1 MIQNDKKR
9 VATMAVEALEHTAL
23 SGITAN
29 QHVEVGG
36 KIYKL
41 TIERL

>member
-1 MIQNDKKR
+1 MIQNDKER
-9 VATMAVEALEHTAL
+9 VASMAVEAIEHTAL

-36 KIYKL
+36 NIYKL

>member
-1 MIQNDKKR
+1 MIKNEKER
-9 VATMAVEALEHTAL
+9 VATKAVEAMEHTAL

-29 QHVEVGG
+29 QHIEVGG
-36 KIYKL
+36 QIYKL

>member
-1 MIQNDKKR
+1 MIKNEKER
-9 VATMAVEALEHTAL
+9 VATKAVEAMEHTVL

-29 QHVEVGG
+29 QHIEVGG
-36 KIYKL
+36 RIYKL

>member
-1 MIQNDKKR
+1 MIKIDKER
-9 VATMAVEALEHTAL
+9 VETKAVEAFEYTER

-36 KIYKL
+36 QIYKL